1 MKKLAIVGL
10 VCVLGAMASAGTI
23 TVTSPVSGDFLGRT
37 NQLRFTITGSRAQA
51 RVDVAVTSLSDP
63 NFSINRFR
71 RFDPDVDGQIEGSI
85 DLNFNDTTPAGN
97 YRIVVTVTE
106 PSNPYNSVTITPV
119 TIDVRT
125 PKFRDFSPA
134 NGAFVRNDVPIRV
147 VFDEPNIE
155 EWRVQVNGQDIPNN
169 TGTTDTLSV
178 TWRTQDIIND
188 GSQSISVNVEDRAGN
203 TNNRTISVTLDR
215 VAPSINILSPTNRT
229 YRPGS
234 RIPVAIDFVDQ
245 FQNAVPVTNI
255 DVFITD
261 MSGNIL
267 SRIPRRSS
275 RFSGSTLQWTGRINN
290 TRGLPRDFKILA
302 RAVDRAGNPATSQ
315 EVIVRLR

>member
-1 MKKLAIVGL
+1 MKKFAL
-10 VCVLGAMASAGTI
+10 VSFVALLSALASAGTI
-23 TVTSPVSGDFLGRT
+23 TVTSPSSGDFLGRT
-37 NQLRFTITGSRAQA
+37 NQLKFTITGSRAQA
-51 RVDVAVTSLSDP
+51 RVDVQVTSLTDP

-85 DLNFNDTTPAGN
+85 DLNFNDTTPAAN

-106 PSNPYNSVTITPV
+106 PNNPYNSVTINPV

-125 PKFRDFSPA
+125 PKFRDFSPT

-147 VFDEPNIE
+147 SFDEPNIE

-169 TGTTDTLSV
+169 TGTTETVSV

-188 GSQSISVNVEDRAGN
+188 GSQSISVSVEDRAKN
-203 TNNRTISVTLDR
+203 SNSRTISVTLDR
-215 VAPSINILSPTNRT
+215 VAPNINVLSPGNRT

-267 SRIPRRSS
+267 SRVPRKSARA
-275 RFSGSTLQWTGRINN
+275 SGSTLQWTGRINN
-290 TRGLPRDFKILA
+290 TRNLPRDFKILA
-302 RAVDRAGNPATSQ
+302 RAVDRAGNVATTQ
-315 EVIVRLR
+315 EVVVRLR